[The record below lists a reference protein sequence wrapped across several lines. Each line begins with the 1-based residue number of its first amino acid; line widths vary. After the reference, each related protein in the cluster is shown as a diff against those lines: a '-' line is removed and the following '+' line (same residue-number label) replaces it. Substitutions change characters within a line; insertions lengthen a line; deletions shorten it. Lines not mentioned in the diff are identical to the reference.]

1 MATYPANVVPLH
13 GDRYLTEGED
23 SSVASYEDYPQDES
37 PFTVSFNP
45 KSYLDE
51 LETSRKLRYIWR
63 SHHERSLEIPFPIQ
77 FSEEREFRYLLPISD
92 SISHYLDPK
101 LAIYAHLKQLKI
113 APIGTFGMWNIIAE
127 QRRLLNTSLT
137 YDSDYPSKL
146 ALQSDQSD
154 DAMYSNSMGGQ
165 TEDRA
170 AAENNRANNIGKFVV
185 ILFNSLLGSAPFMA
199 IGVAFFSAFLGAALF
214 TTGHF
219 LMVIPC
225 MLAFLGSVVVAPL
238 LFKMK
243 ELCDQQ

>member
-13 GDRYLTEGED
+13 GDRYLTDSED
-23 SSVASYEDYPQDES
+23 HNAALYENYPQDEGA
-37 PFTVSFNP
+37 FTVSLNP

-63 SHHERSLEIPFPIQ
+63 SNHERSLEIPLPIQ
-77 FSEEREFRYLLPISD
+77 FSEERQFRYLLPISE

-113 APIGTFGMWNIIAE
+113 APVGSFGMWNIIAE
-127 QRRLLNTSLT
+127 QRRLLNSSLT
-137 YDSDYPSKL
+137 YDSDLSSKF
-146 ALQSDQSD
+146 ALQGDQNHETV
-154 DAMYSNSMGGQ
+154 YSNSTVGRVVNQ
-165 TEDRA
+165 DS
-170 AAENNRANNIGKFVV
+170 AEHNRANNLGKFVV

-214 TTGHF
+214 TTGH
-219 LMVIPC
+219 LAMVIPC
-225 MLAFLGSVVVAPL
+225 MLAFLGSIVVAPL

-243 ELCDQQ
+243 DLCDH